1 MFDFANLADS
11 TEVFRTWRRLVADC
25 RLMGAN
31 VHDARLVAMINT
43 CRIER
48 IITFNLSDFTRFTD
62 LTTVRP
68 EIFI

>member
-31 VHDARLVAMINT
+31 VHDARLVAMMNT
-43 CRIER
+43 CRI
-48 IITFNLSDFTRFTD
+48 
-62 LTTVRP
+62 
-68 EIFI
+68 